1 MILAAGQGTRLGSLG
16 KRIPK
21 VLISV
26 GGRPLLQRHL
36 EYLAR
41 EGFSRVVVNA
51 HHLAADIVTFVNT
64 YRGPLEVSCV
74 VEEALLGTAGGVRNA
89 LEVIGK
95 GPFLVLYGDVIVDA
109 PLASLFETHLSF
121 NATATLAV
129 HESDST
135 EGKGVVRVA
144 PDGRVI
150 AFEEKTHTA
159 VGPALINSGAYV
171 IEPELVASLPL
182 GTPSDFG
189 GDVFPDA
196 LARGTR
202 IYSHRIAGPVI
213 DIGTPEGLAQ
223 ARAALEDHEARTSA

>member
-1 MILAAGQGTRLGSLG
+1 MILAAGQGTRLGPLG

-21 VLISV
+21 VLIRV
-26 GGRPLLQRHL
+26 GGQPLLQRHL
-36 EYLAR
+36 DYLAR

-51 HHLAADIVTFVNT
+51 HHLAFEIAAFVDA

-74 VEEALLGTAGGVRNA
+74 IEDALLGTAGAVRNA
-89 LEVIGK
+89 LEVIGE
-95 GPFLVLYGDVIVDA
+95 GPLLVLYGDVIVDA
-109 PLASLFETHLSF
+109 PLAPLFEVHRRC

-129 HESDST
+129 HESEST

-144 PDGRVI
+144 PEGRVI
-150 AFEEKTHTA
+150 AFEEKTHIGS
-159 VGPALINSGAYV
+159 GPALINSGIYV

-189 GDVFPDA
+189 GDVFPQA
-196 LARGTR
+196 LAQGTR
-202 IYSHRIAGPVI
+202 IFSHRIAGPVI

-223 ARAALEDHEARTSA
+223 ARAAVGDHEARTSA